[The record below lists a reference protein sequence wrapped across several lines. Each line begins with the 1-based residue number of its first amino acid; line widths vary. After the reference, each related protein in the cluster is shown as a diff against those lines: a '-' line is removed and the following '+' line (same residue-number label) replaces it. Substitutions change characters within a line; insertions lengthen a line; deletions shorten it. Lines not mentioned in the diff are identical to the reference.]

1 MINANTIAANLN
13 AGTNFAGIE
22 YVTDVTLS
30 ADARKAGF
38 VAKKHTVANV
48 QLFGKINNMELF
60 AQQVNR
66 DTGLTNF
73 VQSDNWFEHTD
84 KFSIVQHKKNGNKY
98 LYGIF
103 NHAKSTFT
111 INGVEATRDDVATL
125 CTASVA
131 KKLLDKSGIVHNQRN
146 NVSHSVHCRTIALS
160 NLVRVSVNNQVIT
173 VK

>member
-1 MINANTIAANLN
+1 MINANTIAVNLH

-30 ADARKAGF
+30 ADAKKSGF

-48 QLFGKINNMELF
+48 QLFGTIRNMTLF

-66 DTGLTNF
+66 DTGLNNF

-84 KFSIVQHKKNGNKY
+84 KFSIVKHKKNDNLY

-103 NHAKSTFT
+103 NHAKSSFT
-111 INGVEATRDDVATL
+111 INGKDATRAEVAAL
-125 CTASVA
+125 CTPSVS
-131 KKLLDKSGIVHNQRN
+131 KKLLDTSGIVHNQRN
-146 NVSHSVHCRTIALS
+146 NVSHSVHCRTIALD
-160 NLVRVSVNNQVIT
+160 NLVRVTINNMTIT
-173 VK
+173 